1 MVKKFFLS
9 FLGSMAA
16 IWLTFLLLVILI
28 ISGIAVSISSMSN
41 GVKSVATAEVKKGS
55 VLVIDLAGAI
65 NERKITPSI
74 TDALQGSIKGG
85 LNLSET
91 VAAIYRA
98 AHDAR
103 ISGIYIK
110 CEGVGGGVASLQDIN
125 EALKYFKTQ
134 PDKWVMAYGDNY
146 GQGDYYIS
154 SSVNEL
160 WLNPI
165 GAVDIHGLS
174 GTTLFYTGL
183 LDKLG
188 VKVQILRVG
197 TFKSAVEPFFLKE
210 MSPASRLQQ
219 ESYMGALWSSI
230 KTDIAANRGVKPET
244 VNSWA
249 DEFTFTM
256 PADSLK
262 AMGIVTDLGYRHEA
276 EAHVAE
282 LAGKDKFDD
291 VNLLTVPQYY
301 AAFDA
306 TDFSYLPDV
315 ASPKKSTKEIA
326 VLYAVGEI
334 SDEGEEG
341 IIGDKMVKEIMDLA
355 DNSDNL
361 AGLIL
366 RVNSPGGS
374 AFASEQIWEALQQFK
389 KRTELPLYVSMGDVA
404 ASGGYYISCGADII
418 YAQPTTLTGSIGIF
432 GMIPDIKGLLNNH
445 LGITTSTVQTNRN
458 GNFPSLVNPMT
469 AEQTAKMQ
477 AYIERGYDLFTKRC
491 AEGRRMSQ
499 DSIKAIAEGRVW
511 AGSQALE
518 NGLVDRMGTLRSTI
532 EGMAADLELKSYR
545 VKEYPAMESKW
556 WEALLTLD
564 ELDMDM
570 PASES
575 NMLENAA
582 MLRRIEKLARTPRV
596 QCRMET
602 VVIK

>member
-154 SSVNEL
+154 SSANEL

-262 AMGIVTDLGYRHEA
+262 ALGVVTDLGYRHEA

-334 SDEGEEG
+334 SDEGDEG
-341 IIGDKMVKEIMDLA
+341 IVGDKMVKEIMDLA

-499 DSIKAIAEGRVW
+499 DSIMAIAEGRVW

-518 NGLVDRMGTLRSTI
+518 NGLVDRMGTLRSAI

>member
-16 IWLTFLLLVILI
+16 IWLTFLLLAILI

-154 SSVNEL
+154 SSANEL

-334 SDEGEEG
+334 SDEGDEG

-518 NGLVDRMGTLRSTI
+518 NGLVDRMGTLRSAI

>member
-154 SSVNEL
+154 SSANEL

-262 AMGIVTDLGYRHEA
+262 AIGVVTDLGYRHEA

-334 SDEGEEG
+334 SDEGDEG
-341 IIGDKMVKEIMDLA
+341 IVGDKMVKEIMELA

-518 NGLVDRMGTLRSTI
+518 NGLVDRMGTLRSAI

>member
-16 IWLTFLLLVILI
+16 IWLTFLLLVILV

-41 GVKSVATAEVKKGS
+41 GIKSVATAEVKKGS
-55 VLVIDLAGAI
+55 VLVIDLAGTI
-65 NERKITPSI
+65 NERKMTPSI
-74 TDALQGSIKGG
+74 SDALQGSIKEG

-91 VAAIYRA
+91 IAAIYRA
-98 AHDAR
+98 AHDTR
-103 ISGIYIK
+103 INGIYIK
-110 CEGVGGGVASLQDIN
+110 CDGVSGGVASLQDIN

-146 GQGDYYIS
+146 SQGDYYIS
-154 SSVNEL
+154 SSASEL

-183 LDKLG
+183 LEKLG
-188 VKVQILRVG
+188 VKMQILRVG

-230 KTDIAANRGVKPET
+230 KTDIAANRGVNPET
-244 VNSWA
+244 VNNWA
-249 DEFTFTM
+249 DEFTLTM
-256 PADSLK
+256 AADSLK
-262 AMGIVTDLGYRHEA
+262 ALGIVTDLGYRHEA

-282 LAGKDKFDD
+282 LAGKDEFDD
-291 VNLLTVPQYY
+291 VNLLTVPQYC

-306 TDFSYLPDV
+306 SDFSYLPGV
-315 ASPKKSTKEIA
+315 ESPKKNTKEIA

-334 SDEGEEG
+334 SDEGDQG
-341 IIGDKMVKEIMDLA
+341 IIGDKTVKDIMDIT
-355 DNSDNL
+355 DNADNL
-361 AGLIL
+361 AGLIV

-389 KRTELPLYVSMGDVA
+389 KRTDLPLYVSMGDVA

-445 LGITTSTVQTNRN
+445 LGINTSTVQTNHN

-491 AEGRRMSQ
+491 AEGRHMSQ

-518 NGLVDRMGTLRSTI
+518 NGLVDRIGTLRSAI
-532 EGMAADLELKSYR
+532 EGMASDLELKSYR
-545 VKEYPAMESKW
+545 VKEYPATESKW

-570 PASES
+570 PASDS
-575 NMLENAA
+575 KMLENAA
-582 MLRRIEKLARTPRV
+582 MLRRIERLAKTPHV

-602 VVIK
+602 VVIQ

>member
-154 SSVNEL
+154 SSANEL

-334 SDEGEEG
+334 SDEGDEG
-341 IIGDKMVKEIMDLA
+341 IVGDKMVKEIMDLA

-518 NGLVDRMGTLRSTI
+518 NGLVDRMGTLRSAI